1 MKKSQKISVL
11 LIFIVYSMSV
21 SAKSRIDSL
30 LNILDMEI
38 KNCHKY
44 EEEKKGRIMSLRNKV
59 FGSSFDS
66 EYKYYM
72 DLYNEYIR
80 FCYDSAHYYLNKSIE
95 VCDKYKNEL
104 IKTETLAELSH
115 LYAQTGNVIE
125 AYQVNQAL
133 RKRSNLDQCKV
144 KYYIANEKLYD
155 VLAET
160 NKGSMKKKYEAIRD
174 SYTDSIDNKYP
185 INMDRY
191 WVLKINNLYKKG
203 KTDECHRIWEENSQ
217 YSRQYAVLGYYLGRC
232 YMNSGKTDKA
242 LECFIMASIA
252 DIRSATRDQGA
263 LPVISECLLSKGY
276 IRKAYEY
283 IIFSCNQTLKH
294 NGKLRVQ
301 SVLPLLA
308 SIESEYNDFMAK
320 SRQKFI
326 VSISFISILSLLLL
340 ISFVYIYNLY
350 KKVKMSRSEL
360 QKLYENNIK
369 LTESIKSINEQ
380 LESANKELR
389 ISNTIMEKY
398 VLHFIKESSDVIAK
412 IGLYNNKLK
421 KIALNSNAKNV
432 LNFLSE
438 SDFAK
443 IHLKELYKGFDKAF
457 LHIYPNFVE
466 NFNNMLLD
474 DYKIHLK
481 NNESLTTDLRI
492 YALEK
497 LGIADN
503 NEIATFLRCSVNTI
517 YNYKTKIRS
526 GLKVSKKEFEDFIHE
541 K

>member
-1 MKKSQKISVL
+1 M
-11 LIFIVYSMSV
+11 
-21 SAKSRIDSL
+21 
-30 LNILDMEI
+30 
-38 KNCHKY
+38 
-44 EEEKKGRIMSLRNKV
+44 G
-59 FGSSFDS
+59 
-66 EYKYYM
+66 
-72 DLYNEYIR
+72 
-80 FCYDSAHYYLNKSIE
+80 
-95 VCDKYKNEL
+95 
-104 IKTETLAELSH
+104 
-115 LYAQTGNVIE
+115 
-125 AYQVNQAL
+125 
-133 RKRSNLDQCKV
+133 
-144 KYYIANEKLYD
+144 
-155 VLAET
+155 
-160 NKGSMKKKYEAIRD
+160 
-174 SYTDSIDNKYP
+174 
-185 INMDRY
+185 
-191 WVLKINNLYKKG
+191 
-203 KTDECHRIWEENSQ
+203 
-217 YSRQYAVLGYYLGRC
+217 
-232 YMNSGKTDKA
+232 
-242 LECFIMASIA
+242 
-252 DIRSATRDQGA
+252 
-263 LPVISECLLSKGY
+263 
-276 IRKAYEY
+276 
-283 IIFSCNQTLKH
+283 
-294 NGKLRVQ
+294 
-301 SVLPLLA
+301 
-308 SIESEYNDFMAK
+308 
-320 SRQKFI
+320 
-326 VSISFISILSLLLL
+326 
-340 ISFVYIYNLY
+340 
-350 KKVKMSRSEL
+350 RSEL

>member
-1 MKKSQKISVL
+1 MKESQKISVL

-30 LNILDMEI
+30 LNILDIEI

-95 VCDKYKNEL
+95 VCDKYKKEL

-133 RKRSNLDQCKV
+133 LKRNSLDQCKV

-160 NKGSMKKKYEAIRD
+160 NKGSMKKKYESIRN

-191 WVLKINNLYKKG
+191 WELKINDLYKKG

-217 YSRQYAVLGYYLGRC
+217 YSRQYAVLGYYLGCC

-252 DIRSATRDQGA
+252 DVRSATRDQGA

-301 SVLPLLA
+301 CVLPLLA

-326 VSISFISILSLLLL
+326 VSILFISILSLLLL

-350 KKVKMSRSEL
+350 KKVKMGRSEL

-466 NFNNMLLD
+466 NFNNLLLD

-517 YNYKTKIRS
+517 YNYKTKIKS